1 MEQVRLLSNLESS
14 RHKLLQMV
22 LFGQPELDEALAKP
36 AMRQLKDRITHS
48 FRMRPL
54 TQDEVGKYI
63 SFRLHTA
70 GYRGPDLFSAAAVA
84 AIARA
89 SDGLTRR
96 INILADKSLLAAFAE
111 NTHAITPRHVRAA
124 VADSDFAP
132 LGRRAPRW
140 AYASAGATLLA
151 AGVLAGAGL
160 YALLEQREPEPRAAA
175 PQALAAAP
183 QPAAAAP
190 APPAAPVPPGPAAP
204 IPPGPAASPQADPAA
219 QVSARA
225 ATPVP
230 PASAAAPERAGRGEA
245 AAPPAAGEPAPEKP
259 AAPLLAR
266 EQLRR
271 LSGYAPGGNRLLR
284 ERIAAAREKLQS
296 EPDESFSIELFTT
309 ENSDAARM
317 ERFLMRARDMVPLT
331 DVYVVPIAA
340 GARYRILVLYGT
352 FAERAAASEA
362 ARRLPPKYQKAFQ
375 TELRTFAEVR
385 ALL

>member
-1 MEQVRLLSNLESS
+1 
-14 RHKLLQMV
+14 
-22 LFGQPELDEALAKP
+22 
-36 AMRQLKDRITHS
+36 MRQLKDRITHS

-63 SFRLHTA
+63 SFRLRAA

-84 AIARA
+84 TIARA

-111 NTHAITPRHVRAA
+111 NAHAITPRHVRAA

-140 AYASAGATLLA
+140 VYATTGAALLA
-151 AGVLAGAGL
+151 AGALAGAGL
-160 YALLEQREPEPRAAA
+160 YALLQKREPEPRAAA

-183 QPAAAAP
+183 QPATAAALAAP
-190 APPAAPVPPGPAAP
+190 AAPATPGPAAAP
-204 IPPGPAASPQADPAA
+204 QEGSAAPASPGAA
-219 QVSARA
+219 NSD
-225 ATPVP
+225 P
-230 PASAAAPERAGRGEA
+230 PATVAAPDRAGGGEA
-245 AAPPAAGEPAPEKP
+245 AAPPAASEPAPEKP
-259 AAPLLAR
+259 VAPLLAR

-271 LSGYAPGGNRLLR
+271 LLGYTPGGNRLLR

-296 EPDESFSIELFTT
+296 EPDESYSIELFTT

-317 ERFLMRARDMVPLT
+317 ERFLMRARDMVPLSE
-331 DVYVVPIAA
+331 VYVAPIAA

-352 FAERAAASEA
+352 FADRAAAAEA
-362 ARRLPPKYQKAFQ
+362 ERRLPPKYQRAFQ
-375 TELRTFAEVR
+375 TELRTFADLR
-385 ALL
+385 ASL